1 MAMSRVIEIQ
11 RWDDLPQMLQ
21 ALLNAVGFKDEEE
34 NGEEDE
40 PVPSL
45 EDQVDQLRHDLEV
58 ARVKIRRLEE
68 WTSYEDRGGAD
79 SE

>member
-1 MAMSRVIEIQ
+1 M
-11 RWDDLPQMLQ
+11 
-21 ALLNAVGFKDEEE
+21 GFKD
-34 NGEEDE
+34 EEDE